1 MDPYRWALNRVIKDV
16 DAYCS
21 AREHVVKYE
30 DPYLWAYVECR
41 KARGFLSLGLSKFGK
56 RNVFKNTVATC
67 RD

>member
-30 DPYLWAYVECR
+30 DPYLWAYVKCR
-41 KARGFLSLGLSKFGK
+41 KARGFLSLGLS
-56 RNVFKNTVATC
+56 NMW
-67 RD
+67 